1 MKGHKASRSRKMDM
15 GVDEPRMDRDDR
27 PTRSNNNNPAVEN
40 AAEARKSGGRAK
52 MKRVGMVE
60 GMKAMG
66 HAGRKPRRLGGR
78 AEGGGTDAP
87 APKRQSYFEGRE
99 SRYIQNKPIGYS
111 SGLRGRPDEDPEP
124 KRQVIRK
131 NAGSASNYITN
142 DPIGHSSGLF
152 GAPRRDRAAALVGY
166 GGSED
171 SSPAGSPPP
180 PPMRAEQPARS
191 ASLGEGAMTGKGQA
205 RPTPAPRPRPAVAVR
220 SGPTPGELEADRMTA
235 KYNTSAERGASPG
248 EEALLRDMRAQ
259 ADPEERERTKSY
271 NTTSDLGLKRG
282 GTARKAR
289 ASGGRTGSNNAPLS
303 SAHMG
308 DRSPT
313 ASKEIG

>member
-1 MKGHKASRSRKMDM
+1 MKGHKASRPRKMD
-15 GVDEPRMDRDDR
+15 MDRDDR
-27 PTRSNNNNPAVEN
+27 PTRSNNSPAIEN

-66 HAGRKPRRLGGR
+66 HAGRKPRSFGGAFAAGRRPAR
-78 AEGGGTDAP
+78 A
-87 APKRQSYFEGRE
+87 
-99 SRYIQNKPIGYS
+99 
-111 SGLRGRPDEDPEP
+111 DPP
-124 KRQVIRK
+124 
-131 NAGSASNYITN
+131 T
-142 DPIGHSSGLF
+142 
-152 GAPRRDRAAALVGY
+152 GY

-171 SSPAGSPPP
+171 SSSPGSPPSRRDRAAAPTGYGGSEDLSSPGSP
-180 PPMRAEQPARS
+180 PSLRDRAAAPTGYGGSEDLSSPGSPPSRR
-191 ASLGEGAMTGKGQA
+191 ASFGEGAMTGKGPA
-205 RPTPAPRPRPAVAVR
+205 RPTPTPRPRPAVAVK
-220 SGPTPGELEADRMTA
+220 SGPTPGEIEADRLMA
-235 KYNTSAERGASPG
+235 KYNTSAERSASPG

-259 ADPEERERTKSY
+259 ADPKERERVKSY

-289 ASGGRTGSNNAPLS
+289 ASGGRTGSNSAPLS

-313 ASKEIG
+313 ASKEID

>member
-1 MKGHKASRSRKMDM
+1 MKGHKASRPRKMD
-15 GVDEPRMDRDDR
+15 MDRDDR
-27 PTRSNNNNPAVEN
+27 PTRSNNSPAIEN

-66 HAGRKPRRLGGR
+66 HAGRKPRSFGGAFAAGRRPAR
-78 AEGGGTDAP
+78 A
-87 APKRQSYFEGRE
+87 
-99 SRYIQNKPIGYS
+99 
-111 SGLRGRPDEDPEP
+111 DPP
-124 KRQVIRK
+124 
-131 NAGSASNYITN
+131 T
-142 DPIGHSSGLF
+142 
-152 GAPRRDRAAALVGY
+152 GY

-171 SSPAGSPPP
+171 SSSPGSPPSRRDRAAAPTGYGGSEDLSSPGSP
-180 PPMRAEQPARS
+180 PSRRAS
-191 ASLGEGAMTGKGQA
+191 FGEGAMTGKGPA
-205 RPTPAPRPRPAVAVR
+205 RPTPTPRPRPAVAVK
-220 SGPTPGELEADRMTA
+220 SGPTPGEIEADRLMA
-235 KYNTSAERGASPG
+235 KYNTSAERSASPG

-259 ADPEERERTKSY
+259 ADPKERERVKSY

-289 ASGGRTGSNNAPLS
+289 ASGGRTGSNSAPLS

-313 ASKEIG
+313 ASKEID